1 MVLLN
6 LSAYCLYWIRLSFSI
21 RFHSLFGLDFIKS
34 VCAWIWNLYLNCISF
49 RYMKMYLHFSLL
61 FHDPAYQYRNQL
73 ASSYIN
79 KLNRNHLMRMIWFLF
94 NQHVSH
100 WLKRFDQVLQRKHSH
115 FAFHLRLNEQNVQKT
130 YPQKS
135 LAIFFSNYLH
145 TLIPI
150 GREKKHL
157 FVLVRLFV
165 FYSKYWPSHALV
177 SCQIAQCDDGRAR
190 PHACTPG
197 AVNRLKT

>member
-1 MVLLN
+1 M
-6 LSAYCLYWIRLSFSI
+6 CLDLK
-21 RFHSLFGLDFIKS
+21 FIFE
-34 VCAWIWNLYLNCISF
+34 LYFVPLHENVFTFFLTFPWPCISIQKQIGCF
-49 RYMKMYLHFSLL
+49 IH
-61 FHDPAYQYRNQL
+61 
-73 ASSYIN
+73 
-79 KLNRNHLMRMIWFLF
+79 KLNRLQLMRMIWFLF

-115 FAFHLRLNEQNVQKT
+115 FAFHLRLHEQNVQKT

-135 LAIFFSNYLH
+135 LAIFFSNYLY